1 MTHAQM
7 VDAIQRATGLDSCT
21 AHDAAMA
28 VIHEMHKSGEILIEK
43 RVYDAMMNQIIGGVG
58 RWKR

>member
-7 VDAIQRATGLDSCT
+7 VDAIQRATGLDSTT

-28 VIHEMHKSGEILIEK
+28 VISELRRNEEIVVEK
-43 RVYDAMMNQIIGGVG
+43 RVYDAMMNRIAGGV
-58 RWKR
+58 WL